1 MSSPLPR
8 CARLQPS
15 PIISVYLIVKC
26 HALQSCRSMREFI
39 ASRPVYRHLAQT
51 FLRRCRPLPLSGFV
65 RLSDLS
71 NEGLIAAIHRAARL
85 EHAWITRTPR
95 PVKSLANAPASG
107 RRWYRTLRSPP
118 DEEVDWLSP
127 ITSSYILCSTKSGK
141 VYCWDI
147 ETDRC
152 LAVWDPHAQWE
163 LWKCRVEFD
172 AREVYF
178 TMAMVLDGS
187 CVIHV
192 FVLRFMC

>member
-1 MSSPLPR
+1 
-8 CARLQPS
+8 
-15 PIISVYLIVKC
+15 
-26 HALQSCRSMREFI
+26 MREFI

-51 FLRRCRPLPLSGFV
+51 FLRRCRPLPLTGFS

-71 NEGLIAAIHRAARL
+71 NDTLISAIHRAARL
-85 EHAWITRTPR
+85 ERGWTTRTPQ
-95 PVKSLANAPASG
+95 PTQALKPAPE

-141 VYCWDI
+141 VFCWDI

-152 LAVWDPHAQWE
+152 LASWDPQAQWE
-163 LWKCRVEFD
+163 LWKCRVEFE

-187 CVIHV
+187 CVLPLSLSCLILTPRIAQHMRTV
-192 FVLRFMC
+192 ACSLS